1 MISCTDLPS
10 GGVLEQLNYDE
21 PKLDSKVLRL
31 MITADT
37 PHREEG
43 LHGSKFVECMDYS
56 ITSFQM
62 DPRVKK
68 ANNQT
73 TAPLSTMAVS
83 LTIGSVRYLAKTLTG
98 VKLFDAARNFHLP
111 SQSSTASQAPAPRP
125 ISRGFGNFVRKL
137 SLRAPPKR
145 DPPASPPSGLIQFQ
159 PVPQNSSSA
168 KPCRKK
174 SEKGRR
180 SISALVIEAGKNEPW
195 CAGFGKKTF
204 TPACPLDCTAS
215 PLCMLSS
222 STSGSSTHSR
232 TLKTRQA
239 KHNGSTEMEIMR
251 QVDQRCSSTTHIH
264 IPEPSS
270 LRSMSTSSSHSPD
283 TSFEVVSRSNFTQR
297 KTSSSRQS
305 ESLSRSIV
313 GNTTPT

>member
-73 TAPLSTMAVS
+73 TAPLSTMA
-83 LTIGSVRYLAKTLTG
+83 
-98 VKLFDAARNFHLP
+98 
-111 SQSSTASQAPAPRP
+111 SSAASQAPAPRP

-159 PVPQNSSSA
+159 PVPRILAQPSH
-168 KPCRKK
+168 
-174 SEKGRR
+174 
-180 SISALVIEAGKNEPW
+180 AGKSLRKA
-195 CAGFGKKTF
+195 AGRSVPCKQEFPSRF
-204 TPACPLDCTAS
+204 L
-215 PLCMLSS
+215 LSS
-222 STSGSSTHSR
+222 
-232 TLKTRQA
+232 
-239 KHNGSTEMEIMR
+239 
-251 QVDQRCSSTTHIH
+251 
-264 IPEPSS
+264 
-270 LRSMSTSSSHSPD
+270 
-283 TSFEVVSRSNFTQR
+283 
-297 KTSSSRQS
+297 
-305 ESLSRSIV
+305 
-313 GNTTPT
+313 

>member
-73 TAPLSTMAVS
+73 TAPLSTMA
-83 LTIGSVRYLAKTLTG
+83 
-98 VKLFDAARNFHLP
+98 
-111 SQSSTASQAPAPRP
+111 SSAASQAPAPRP

-159 PVPQNSSSA
+159 PVHQNSSSA
-168 KPCRKK
+168 KLCRKK

-239 KHNGSTEMEIMR
+239 KHDGSTEMEIMR

-283 TSFEVVSRSNFTQR
+283 TSFEVVSRSNFTRR
-297 KTSSSRQS
+297 KTSSSRHS

>member
-1 MISCTDLPS
+1 MISCTDLQS
-10 GGVLEQLNYDE
+10 GGVIEQLNYDE

-37 PHREEG
+37 PHREEDG
-43 LHGSKFVECMDYS
+43 SARQESQQSNHCAIEYHGFFYS
-56 ITSFQM
+56 ITG
-62 DPRVKK
+62 PRSSSDIPWVWRLC
-68 ANNQT
+68 QET
-73 TAPLSTMAVS
+73 QSE
-83 LTIGSVRYLAKTLTG
+83 
-98 VKLFDAARNFHLP
+98 
-111 SQSSTASQAPAPRP
+111 SSTETRSSSEPTP
-125 ISRGFGNFVRKL
+125 
-137 SLRAPPKR
+137 
-145 DPPASPPSGLIQFQ
+145 GLIQFQ
-159 PVPQNSSSA
+159 PVHQNSSSA
-168 KPCRKK
+168 KLCRKK

-239 KHNGSTEMEIMR
+239 KHDGSTEMEIMR

-297 KTSSSRQS
+297 KTSSSRHS